1 MAIVERR
8 RWARGLFS
16 RRALY
21 NRSFR
26 EKKSYGRPEGR
37 HLSRVGVAPGLML
50 VLLISIGRCLR
61 WPVASRSIW
70 RFAEVRIDIYRV
82 SSLGA
87 LARWSADALPRMAPS
102 PFPRCGVWRLE
113 TNPIQPDRT
122 QGGFPGRA
130 DPRMTGNENAPQTL
144 CEPGW
149 QRRTPA
155 SPDGRWLDERIDG
168 APTPKVE

>member
-1 MAIVERR
+1 MERR
-8 RWARGLFS
+8 RWAQGLFS

-21 NRSFR
+21 NRSSR
-26 EKKSYGRPEGR
+26 DKKSYGRPEAR

-61 WPVASRSIW
+61 RPLASRSIW
-70 RFAEVRIDIYRV
+70 RFAEIRIDIYRV

-87 LARWSADALPRMAPS
+87 LARWAADALPRMAPS
-102 PFPRCGVWRLE
+102 QFPRCGVWRPE
-113 TNPIQPDRT
+113 ANSIQPDQT
-122 QGGFPGRA
+122 QCGFPGRA

-149 QRRTPA
+149 QGRTPA
-155 SPDGRWLDERIDG
+155 SPNVRCLDERIDG